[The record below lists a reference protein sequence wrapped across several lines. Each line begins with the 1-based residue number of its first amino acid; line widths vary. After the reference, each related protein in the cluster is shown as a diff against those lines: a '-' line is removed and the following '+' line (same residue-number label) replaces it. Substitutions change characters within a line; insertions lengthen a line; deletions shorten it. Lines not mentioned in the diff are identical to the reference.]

1 MKKLFLLLI
10 VVCCCGHAIH
20 AQDKSDVGKIPLDII
35 MPESQD
41 ADMQNCLD
49 HLHIKVAQ
57 IVTATGMS
65 SDGFTPSFAIFPTL
79 AVTESKVVEGGM
91 ENINVVTVELT
102 LFIKEID
109 NDVLIASTVRKL
121 KGSGSSY
128 HSAMVNAVSGIS
140 PDNEYK
146 KFIQDSKQKIIDYY
160 NSSCGN
166 LLVTADNMAKKQDYE
181 AALAVLMSIPIEAKG
196 CYTSAQQKSVEI
208 YKLYQK
214 KECATLVQTAK
225 AQIAATQWADA
236 LNTLSEID
244 PLSPCAKEASD
255 LIATTGKKVDA
266 QQKKEWDAL
275 MKIYSDE
282 VALEHHRI
290 DAITAIAVSYSAKE
304 RSSSRKKS
312 YRRD

>member
-181 AALAVLMSIPIEAKG
+181 AA
-196 CYTSAQQKSVEI
+196 
-208 YKLYQK
+208 
-214 KECATLVQTAK
+214 
-225 AQIAATQWADA
+225 TQWADA